1 MDNSEIVFTSAALLE
16 FLLNVEELNDRSIGV
31 SETLDGNIQVSIG
44 DSIYVIDCSEVEE
57 VTVSDEAVEVVADIN
72 DQAYADLLGEDD
84 VQPAEIEE
92 VEGGILKELAKTLA
106 VGGLA
111 RLSGKAV
118 KEWM

>member
-1 MDNSEIVFTSAALLE
+1 MNSEVVFTSAALLE
-16 FLLNVEELNDRSIGV
+16 FLLNVEELSEHSIGV

-44 DSIYVIDCSEVEE
+44 DSVYVIDCSDVEE
-57 VTVSDEAVEVVADIN
+57 VPVSDEAVEVVADIN
-72 DQAYADLLGEDD
+72 DQAYEDLLGEEDM
-84 VQPAEIEE
+84 QPTDIEE
-92 VEGGILKELAKTLA
+92 IEGGILKELAKTLA